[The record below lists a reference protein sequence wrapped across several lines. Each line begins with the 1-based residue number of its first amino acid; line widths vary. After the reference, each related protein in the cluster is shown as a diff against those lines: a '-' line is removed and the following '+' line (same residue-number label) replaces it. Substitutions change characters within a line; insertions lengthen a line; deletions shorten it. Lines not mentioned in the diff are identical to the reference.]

1 LGKPPTVVG
10 IEAFGVFGRCGEL
23 VGEKE
28 RVVLG
33 MVISL
38 LVTMHLVVMQCSLR
52 KRSSNKIRCKRHSSL
67 TDFTNVPHRREH
79 ISHETLLFRF
89 LHHRAF
95 SFRSN
100 QLMIFR
106 FRTNQTAAAS
116 LLTGSNLQERAAY
129 GATSLKI
136 ASRIDLSQV

>member
-23 VGEKE
+23 GGKE

-52 KRSSNKIRCKRHSSL
+52 KRSSNKVRCERHSSL
-67 TDFTNVPHRREH
+67 TGFTNVPHRREH
-79 ISHETLLFRF
+79 ISRETLLFKF

-100 QLMIFR
+100 
-106 FRTNQTAAAS
+106 S
-116 LLTGSNLQERAAY
+116 
-129 GATSLKI
+129 
-136 ASRIDLSQV
+136 

>member
-38 LVTMHLVVMQCSLR
+38 LVTMHLVVMQC
-52 KRSSNKIRCKRHSSL
+52 IWW
-67 TDFTNVPHRREH
+67 
-79 ISHETLLFRF
+79 
-89 LHHRAF
+89 
-95 SFRSN
+95 
-100 QLMIFR
+100 
-106 FRTNQTAAAS
+106 
-116 LLTGSNLQERAAY
+116 
-129 GATSLKI
+129 
-136 ASRIDLSQV
+136 